1 MEVPGNLKYTQDHEW
16 IRDLGDGTVRVGITH
31 FAQDALGDIVFFEPP
46 ADGAEVEQGAEVA
59 VVESVKAVSDI
70 YAPVNG
76 EVVESNQ
83 AVVEAPELI
92 NESPYED
99 GWLVRIRLADPADL
113 DELLSAE
120 EYQELLD
127 TE

>member
-16 IRDLGDGTVRVGITH
+16 IRDLGDGTVRIGITH

-70 YAPVNG
+70 YAPVTG

-92 NESPYED
+92 NEHPYED

-120 EYQELLD
+120 EYQELL
-127 TE
+127 EAE